1 MLLYSKALHYQ
12 YHILINLTATTV
24 TVRTLGIVT
33 QTRRSTDHYT
43 GKTHCKGWRLNLKFC
58 AKVAELKR
66 TGENSHFLSSF
77 DTCYVCI
84 VNFVL
89 LTFVSKLDENF
100 SQSRSRS
107 SQSRQQRFLTPHSRS
122 ATAELC
128 GTLSMKS
135 LPTKKVDTE
144 SSINVNK
151 SSIIFSNSVLNR
163 FCTCA
168 KCFTVSGF

>member
-1 MLLYSKALHYQ
+1 MAVDSRWFKFQASKCFCTQKLYTIYT
-12 YHILINLTATTV
+12 NLTATTV

-33 QTRRSTDHYT
+33 QTRGSTDHYT

-100 SQSRSRS
+100 SQSLSCS
-107 SQSRQQRFLTPHSRS
+107 SQSKCQQFLTPHSRS
-122 ATAELC
+122 ARLNYTEQC
-128 GTLSMKS
+128 LSMKS
-135 LPTKKVDTE
+135 LSTK
-144 SSINVNK
+144 
-151 SSIIFSNSVLNR
+151 
-163 FCTCA
+163 
-168 KCFTVSGF
+168 